1 MKELTQFY
9 DSVHMPKECED
20 RILNSISA
28 PRRKFRP
35 AAAVAAV
42 LALVLVIGM
51 SPTVRAAVEDW
62 ITTRFPGLDLTIQQ
76 RTTGEGIDEMVVSID
91 TEAPTFAYV
100 ENGRLFFTGNG
111 EALDITDEITEEKP
125 YFYTYKD
132 DRGYEIYYAVG
143 YDSTIENFGTYE
155 FIKKDGAWL
164 TGSGRN
170 FLSTHV
176 EGQAYPWVKV
186 VWDTLE
192 IPWPM
197 PGNIV
202 IDFEK

>member
-1 MKELTQFY
+1 MNNLTNFF
-9 DSVHMPKECED
+9 DSVHMPKECEA
-20 RILNSISA
+20 RILNTITT

-42 LALVLVIGM
+42 VALVLVLGM

-76 RTTGEGIDEMVVSID
+76 RTTEEGIEEMIVSID
-91 TEAPTFAYV
+91 TEVPTFAYT
-100 ENGRLFFTGNG
+100 ENGRLYFTGNG
-111 EALDITDEITEEKP
+111 ENLDITDEITEEKP
-125 YFYTYKD
+125 YFYTCKD
-132 DRGYEIYYAVG
+132 DRGYEIYFVVG
-143 YDSTIENFGTYE
+143 YDGTIENFGTYE
-155 FIKKDGAWL
+155 FIKKDGQWL

-170 FLSTHV
+170 SLSSQV

-186 VWDTLE
+186 VWDTLN

-197 PGNIV
+197 PR
-202 IDFEK
+202 

>member
-1 MKELTQFY
+1 MNNLTNFF

-20 RILNSISA
+20 RILNTIST

-35 AAAVAAV
+35 SAAVAAV
-42 LALVLVIGM
+42 VALVLVLGM

-76 RTTGEGIDEMVVSID
+76 RITEKGTEEMLVYID
-91 TEAPTFAYV
+91 TEAPTFAYT
-100 ENGRLFFTGNG
+100 ENGRLYFTGNG
-111 EALDITDEITEEKP
+111 ENLDITDEITEERP
-125 YFYTYKD
+125 YFYTCED
-132 DRGYEIYYAVG
+132 DRGYEIYFVVG
-143 YDSTIENFGTYE
+143 YDGTIENFGTYE
-155 FIKKDGAWL
+155 FIRKDGQWF

-170 FLSTHV
+170 FLSSQV

-186 VWDTLE
+186 VWDTLN

-197 PGNIV
+197 PR
-202 IDFEK
+202 

>member
-9 DSVHMPKECED
+9 DSVHMPKECEA
-20 RILNSISA
+20 RILSNLSA

-35 AAAVAAV
+35 SAAVAAV
-42 LALVLVIGM
+42 VALVLVLGM

-76 RTTGEGIDEMVVSID
+76 RTTEEGIEEMIVSID
-91 TEAPTFAYV
+91 TEARTFAYT
-100 ENGRLFFTGNG
+100 ENGRLYFTGNG
-111 EALDITDEITEEKP
+111 ENLDITDEITEEKP
-125 YFYTYKD
+125 YFYTCED
-132 DRGYEIYYAVG
+132 NRGHEIYFVVG
-143 YDSTIENFGTYE
+143 YDGTIENFGTYE
-155 FIKKDGAWL
+155 FIKKDGQWL

-170 FLSTHV
+170 FLCSQV

-186 VWDTLE
+186 VWDTLN

-197 PGNIV
+197 P
-202 IDFEK
+202 

>member
-1 MKELTQFY
+1 MKELTNFY

-20 RILNSISA
+20 RILNTISA

-42 LALVLVIGM
+42 LALVLVLGM

-76 RTTGEGIDEMVVSID
+76 RTTEEGIEEMIVSID
-91 TEAPTFAYV
+91 TEVPTFAYA
-100 ENGRLFFTGNG
+100 ENGRLYFTGNG
-111 EALDITDEITEEKP
+111 ENLDITDEITEEKP
-125 YFYTYKD
+125 YFYTCED
-132 DRGYEIYYAVG
+132 DRGYEIYFVVG
-143 YDSTIENFGTYE
+143 YDGTIENFGTYE
-155 FIKKDGAWL
+155 FIRKDGQWF

-170 FLSTHV
+170 FLSSQV

-186 VWDTLE
+186 VWDTLS

-197 PGNIV
+197 PGDIIV
-202 IDFEK
+202 NSQ